1 MDLYCQR
8 CGEPYDFFHVQDEMD
23 PVTQGRFRRGEGC
36 PSCES
41 TPDSEIKPPVR
52 AEAMSVVRDLLGD
65 DEDGMAAMMEDFGD
79 LGLLEGE

>member
-36 PSCES
+36 QSCYGKEVERR
-41 TPDSEIKPPVR
+41 PAR
-52 AEAMSVVRDLLGD
+52 AEAMEVVRDLLGD
-65 DEDGMAAMMEDFGD
+65 DEDGMAAMMEDFEFLGFPGD
-79 LGLLEGE
+79 Q